1 MNFQEIIF
9 NKRNGLELDKEEIKY
24 LVRGISDGS
33 VPDYQISAWA
43 MAVYFKGMT
52 SEETRQ
58 LALAMAY
65 SGDVADL
72 SAIKGVKVDKHST
85 GGVGDKTTMVTI
97 PLVAAAGVP
106 VAKMSGRGL
115 GHTGGTIDKFE
126 SIPGFKVEKSYA
138 DFVNQVN
145 LVKAAVISQSGNLV
159 PADKRLYAIRDVTA
173 TVDSIPLIA
182 SSVMSKKIAAGAEG
196 IVLDVKVGSG
206 AFMKNKDEALK
217 LARLMV
223 QMGQGAGRK
232 VVAVLSDM
240 SQPLGRT
247 VGNALEVREAIDT
260 LKGRGPEDLEYLSLY
275 LAAHMVQL
283 GQKADSFEEAWS
295 KVAQLLKSGAALAKF
310 KEMVAAQEGVLDYET
325 KNYGLPTATVQ
336 LEVISQGEGYIKRI
350 DAHSIGS
357 TAMLLGAGRAR
368 KEDIIDHAAGIEL
381 IKKKGDKIN
390 KGDVLAILHTSQK
403 SLAESA
409 LAPMYSSYQFTPEKP
424 KANELVIE
432 TVQSIA
438 YI

>member
-9 NKRNGLELDKEEIKY
+9 KKRDGLELNEEEIKY
-24 LVRGISDGS
+24 LVKGIGDGS
-33 VPDYQISAWA
+33 APDYQISAWA
-43 MAVYFKGMT
+43 MAVYFQGMT
-52 SEETRQ
+52 AEETRR

-72 SAIKGVKVDKHST
+72 SSIEGVKVDKHST

-126 SIPGFKVEKSYA
+126 SIPGFKVEKSYS
-138 DFVNQVN
+138 DFVTQVN
-145 LVKAAVISQSGNLV
+145 KVGAAVVSQSGNLV

-206 AFMKNKDEALK
+206 AFMKDQSEALK

-223 QMGQGAGRK
+223 QIGQGVGRK

-260 LKGRGPEDLEYLSLY
+260 LKGQGPADLEYLSLY

-283 GQKADSFEEAWS
+283 GQKADSFQEAWN
-295 KVAQLLKSGAALAKF
+295 KVQQLLKDGTALSKF
-310 KEMVAAQEGVLDYET
+310 KEMVEAQEGRFDYEAE
-325 KNYGLPTATVQ
+325 NYGLCTAPVKF
-336 LEVISQGEGYIKRI
+336 EVRSREEGYIASL
-350 DAHSIGS
+350 DAHNIG
-357 TAMLLGAGRAR
+357 TAAMLLGAGRAR
-368 KEDIIDHAAGIEL
+368 KEDIIDHAAGVEL
-381 IKKKGDKIN
+381 LKKKGDRVER
-390 KGDVLAILHTSQK
+390 GDILALLHTSRIE
-403 SLAESA
+403 LAEA
-409 LAPMYSSYQFTPEKP
+409 AAARVQTSYQYSADRPRDDNMVLDT
-424 KANELVIE
+424 IM
-432 TVQSIA
+432 
-438 YI
+438 